1 MAELR
6 AENAGLTARVAELAG
21 QVAALQE
28 SVTTL
33 SGLLFGSSSEKGG
46 SPARRTGREGGDRPG
61 GTGKRG
67 QRPGGPGHGRRD
79 YSHLETE
86 ERVIDVDAGQR
97 CCAVCGKAFEFIGTE
112 DSEQVDWR
120 VKITRIVWRR
130 RRYRRR
136 CSHPGPATVCAS
148 AAARPVPKGLFTA
161 GFLARLAY
169 EKHVLGRPVHRIVQ
183 ALAADGLDVAA
194 GTLCGALK
202 QVAPLIAP
210 WAEAIAAHG
219 RAAGHVHADETSWQ
233 VFEDIEDKDGHRW
246 WLWVFAAPRGA
257 VSYRSRSGQGW
268 EEVSPDLMAYSGPKG
283 CREENSMPGNRQ
295 PCPGV
300 RGGVPGDPRDMAR
313 AGLPES
319 QSPEGATTRPPE
331 RRL

>member
-1 MAELR
+1 MIDEDVEAGYWRARAGRAEALVAELR

-61 GTGKRG
+61 GAGKRG

-97 CCAVCGKAFEFIGTE
+97 CCAECGKAFEFIGTE
-112 DSEQVDWR
+112 DSEQIDWQ

-136 CSHPGPATVCAS
+136 CSHPGPATVCAPP
-148 AAARPVPKGLFTA
+148 AAQA
-161 GFLARLAY
+161 GA
-169 EKHVLGRPVHRIVQ
+169 EGPVHR
-183 ALAADGLDVAA
+183 
-194 GTLCGALK
+194 
-202 QVAPLIAP
+202 
-210 WAEAIAAHG
+210 
-219 RAAGHVHADETSWQ
+219 
-233 VFEDIEDKDGHRW
+233 
-246 WLWVFAAPRGA
+246 
-257 VSYRSRSGQGW
+257 
-268 EEVSPDLMAYSGPKG
+268 
-283 CREENSMPGNRQ
+283 
-295 PCPGV
+295 
-300 RGGVPGDPRDMAR
+300 GVPGA
-313 AGLPES
+313 AGV
-319 QSPEGATTRPPE
+319 
-331 RRL
+331 